1 MMDGKP
7 KFEELGGGDAKK
19 VVCRIGENNSLGEE
33 KR

>member
-7 KFEELGGGDAKK
+7 KFESLDGGDAKK
-19 VVCRIGENNSLGEE
+19 VVCTIGEEKSLGEE